1 MPIAQPWA
9 FCNPPLAPQVAQD
22 WGTFSQHAFCTIMTG
37 CMVML
42 CSSATTLENLKGQCH
57 AVFTLFPFISI
68 KKNHPGASLTYY
80 IILTN
85 GFDFAQIYFCL
96 SKEGQFYSTV
106 LKVQCHVFFGTFYI
120 KNSTWA
126 PYEHTKTVV
135 FKQKIVVENLVTL
148 SL

>member
-68 KKNHPGASLTYY
+68 KKKPSGRLLD
-80 IILTN
+80 ILHHFDKRLRFCTDIFLFIERRTILLHSVKGTVS
-85 GFDFAQIYFCL
+85 GFLRHFLYKKLHLGPI
-96 SKEGQFYSTV
+96 
-106 LKVQCHVFFGTFYI
+106 
-120 KNSTWA
+120 
-126 PYEHTKTVV
+126 
-135 FKQKIVVENLVTL
+135 
-148 SL
+148 